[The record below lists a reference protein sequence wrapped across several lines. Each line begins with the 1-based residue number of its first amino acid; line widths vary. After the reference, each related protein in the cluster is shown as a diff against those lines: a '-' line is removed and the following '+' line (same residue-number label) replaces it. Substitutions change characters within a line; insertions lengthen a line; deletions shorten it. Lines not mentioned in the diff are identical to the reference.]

1 MIFLLYLSIPIGI
14 DPVETN
20 EALGC
25 YSTAAE
31 PYARVDQRG
40 DVDLRWRLGCSV
52 KTLGSGSSPLSIRW
66 RLLTWIH
73 EGVLWWTWRD
83 PRVSCYLS
91 DDGEVESNSESSE
104 ASAHLCYRGLMVT
117 LASQREA

>member
-1 MIFLLYLSIPIGI
+1 MIFLLYLSIPVGI

-20 EALGC
+20 EGLGC

-91 DDGEVESNSESSE
+91 DDSEVETWSPTPRVARPPRICAIVDSW
-104 ASAHLCYRGLMVT
+104 
-117 LASQREA
+117 